1 MMQDSYDPVN
11 DLLVFCRNDNNFY
24 TKHYYPC
31 MAKLSDLRD
40 MKKTLKKS
48 HVLPMLKSGIEQYC
62 DKYDI
67 DKDVFDKGVVS
78 RILETLMKEEMPQIR
93 NGEYRCR

>member
-1 MMQDSYDPVN
+1 
-11 DLLVFCRNDNNFY
+11 
-24 TKHYYPC
+24 
-31 MAKLSDLRD
+31 
-40 MKKTLKKS
+40 
-48 HVLPMLKSGIEQYC
+48 MLKSGIEQYC
-62 DKYDI
+62 NKYDI